1 MVNSESENKYAKG
14 ARMASWKGQNLN
26 LADIQPATQGLSVDN
41 SNGTEV
47 GYLGLISWLQ
57 QVQYAFN

>member
-26 LADIQPATQGLSVDN
+26 LADIQPATQGLSVDH

-47 GYLGLISWLQ
+47 GSHIMAAASPIC
-57 QVQYAFN
+57 F